1 MQILKNV
8 GRDDH
13 KIRIPKFKI
22 VSISGVKVKQSAVLY
37 LIKISFFCYLQTQS
51 FTLYGELKKCLN
63 DPQQASCAL
72 SASQLP
78 NIAIIVTTSLIIS
91 KKRPSP

>member
-37 LIKISFFCYLQTQS
+37 LIKISFFCYLQTQN
-51 FTLYGELKKCLN
+51 FTLYGELKKCFQ
-63 DPQQASCAL
+63 DFHKYHQQI
-72 SASQLP
+72 
-78 NIAIIVTTSLIIS
+78 NSLRIPRNSHLLLITL
-91 KKRPSP
+91 KY

>member
-13 KIRIPKFKI
+13 NIRIPKFKI

-37 LIKISFFCYLQTQS
+37 LIKISFFCYLQTQN
-51 FTLYGELKKCLN
+51 FTLYGELKKCFL
-63 DPQQASCAL
+63 DLYKYHRYSWADEIL
-72 SASQLP
+72 LD
-78 NIAIIVTTSLIIS
+78 SLLES
-91 KKRPSP
+91 SNSRRDFDENY